1 MNEKNEQKS
10 KKANRYTE
18 EFKKQIVALHDN
30 GKPSKEIMMEYDLAR
45 STLQKWVANY
55 HKTGSFQAKDNRS
68 SEEVELIEL
77 RKENK
82 RLKMENDILK
92 QAALIMAKK

>member
-30 GKPSKEIMMEYDLAR
+30 GKPSKEI
-45 STLQKWVANY
+45 
-55 HKTGSFQAKDNRS
+55 NRS
-68 SEEVELIEL
+68 STLFWTEKNRTVI
-77 RKENK
+77 
-82 RLKMENDILK
+82 
-92 QAALIMAKK
+92 

>member
-1 MNEKNEQKS
+1 MNERNGQKN

-18 EFKKQIVALHDN
+18 EFKRQIVALHDN
-30 GKPSKEIMMEYDLAR
+30 GKPGKEILIEYGLGR
-45 STLQKWVANY
+45 STLQKWISNY
-55 HKTGSFQAKDNRS
+55 HKTGSFHAKDNRS
-68 SEEVELIEL
+68 SEEQELTEL